1 MKPLS
6 QEFHRLMRE
15 RRAFAAGSPD
25 HAYRTTA
32 ARKLVQMMRGV
43 PVGEWI

>member
-1 MKPLS
+1 MKLRD
-6 QEFHRLMRE
+6 EFHRLIRE
-15 RRAFAAGSPD
+15 RRAFAAGTPD
-25 HAYRTTA
+25 HAYRTSA